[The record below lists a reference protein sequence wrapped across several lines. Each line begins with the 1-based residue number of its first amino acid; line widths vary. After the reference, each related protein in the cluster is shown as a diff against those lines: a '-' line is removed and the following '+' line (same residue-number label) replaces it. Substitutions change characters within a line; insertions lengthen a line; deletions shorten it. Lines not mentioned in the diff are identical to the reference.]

1 MNKVMAIT
9 LVAVVAAV
17 VTKKAKDS
25 QENKSS
31 WKAATDKI

>member
-1 MNKVMAIT
+1 MNKFMAIT
-9 LVAVVAAV
+9 LAAVVAAV
-17 VTKKAKDS
+17 VTKKTKDS